1 MSCRELIVNPNTTLV
16 RRPSVW
22 AVSRSLAVTN
32 DIAVAFC
39 SFPY

>member
-1 MSCRELIVNPNTTLV
+1 MKCRELVVNPNTTLV

-32 DIAVAFC
+32 DIAFAFF

>member
-22 AVSRSLAVTN
+22 AVSVLLAVTN
-32 DIAVAFC
+32 DIAVAFF

>member
-1 MSCRELIVNPNTTLV
+1 MRARVLVVNPNTTLV

-22 AVSRSLAVTN
+22 AVSLLLAVTH
-32 DIAVAFC
+32 DIAIAFS

>member
-1 MSCRELIVNPNTTLV
+1 MSCRELHVNPNTTLV

-22 AVSRSLAVTN
+22 AVSRLLAVTD
-32 DIAVAFC
+32 DIAVAFF

>member
-1 MSCRELIVNPNTTLV
+1 MKGRELVVNPNTTLV

-22 AVSRSLAVTN
+22 AVSLLLAVTD
-32 DIAVAFC
+32 DIAVAFF